1 MNALTYTDVRS
12 NFASVMEQVCDDHEP
27 VVITRSNKRPVVM
40 MSLEDYESIE
50 ETLYLLRNPKNAQ
63 RLREAIQN
71 DQKGNVQ
78 ERHLIEV

>member
-12 NFASVMEQVCDDHEP
+12 NFASVMEKVCDDHEP
-27 VVITRSNKRPVVM
+27 LIITRSKKRPVVM

-50 ETLYLLRNPKNAQ
+50 ETMYLLHNPKNAM

-71 DQKGNVQ
+71 DQKANIK
-78 ERHLIEV
+78 ERKLIKV